1 MSEKKG
7 HRIKVTTNKVL
18 EEQTVY
24 SALQNPI
31 DRIKETVQ
39 LILRVYGTVS
49 DKRKNNRIY
58 VDIE

>member
-1 MSEKKG
+1 VSDKKG
-7 HRIKVTTNKVL
+7 HRINVTTNKVL
-18 EEQTVY
+18 EEQTIY

-39 LILRVYGTVS
+39 LIVRVYGNVS
-49 DKRKNNRIY
+49 SKQKNNRIY